1 MCSTT
6 GGVGVEIKHVSKVW
20 DRVHRTGVGGGTKVW
35 DCVYTDQGGG
45 VGASKLRSAVHKA

>member
-1 MCSTT
+1 MCT
-6 GGVGVEIKHVSKVW
+6 GPGW
-20 DRVHRTGVGGGTKVW
+20 GGGAKVW